1 MKKRNVILEKVRQKS
16 EPKQQIESDPFA
28 DVSDTVKGLVVD
40 HHQAKNYT
48 VDDKL
53 KYQYAFLI
61 DMEYPKKWNHSQF
74 VRDAINDKLKAM
86 TDIDWPASIDPNT

>member
-1 MKKRNVILEKVRQKS
+1 MKKRNVILEKVRQKP

-28 DVSDTVKGLVVD
+28 DLDDCVKGLVSD
-40 HHQAKNYT
+40 HQQMKNYT
-48 VDDKL
+48 VNDKI
-53 KYQYAFLI
+53 KHQQAFLTNL
-61 DMEYPKKWNHSQF
+61 EYPKKWNHSQF